1 MMVPSATNKTRY
13 HGLSQYH
20 TNEQS
25 GFTAEN
31 GYIPES
37 KNSVDTHKTM
47 NLPSTTQTTKTSKVN
62 ILLVQTSMTKT
73 ILHIRT

>member
-1 MMVPSATNKTRY
+1 MMVPSNTNTTSY
-13 HGLSQYH
+13 HGLSQHH

-31 GYIPES
+31 GFIPES

-47 NLPSTTQTTKTSKVN
+47 NLPSTTQTTKMSKVN
-62 ILLVQTSMTKT
+62 ILLATQMAKCS
-73 ILHIRT
+73 

>member
-1 MMVPSATNKTRY
+1 MVPSATNKTRY

-47 NLPSTTQTTKTSKVN
+47 NLPSTTQMSKVK

-73 ILHIRT
+73 ILKIGT

>member
-1 MMVPSATNKTRY
+1 MDYLQN
-13 HGLSQYH
+13 H

-37 KNSVDTHKTM
+37 KNNSVDTQNTM
-47 NLPSTTQTTKTSKVN
+47 TLRSTHQTAEKCFTKGYNKKAQPYYPKY
-62 ILLVQTSMTKT
+62 L
-73 ILHIRT
+73 